1 LKPTILIVDD
11 EPGVRSALG
20 GVLRDEGYA
29 VEAVASGEE
38 CLERVTRGGID
49 LIMLDVWLP
58 GMDGLATF
66 ARLRERQ
73 VDAEVVIISGHGTVG
88 DALRATREGAW
99 TKVRLEAQAPQNA
112 SAVTLQLYLSNA
124 PQATVWWDDIALEEI
139 PEPAPRKTTVSSVEL
154 TVDDLAVV
162 EIARFAGPAALQR
175 LSRLDGLQVD
185 ASGPLMVGETDG
197 RTGVAW
203 GYSGSAAVDQEGHV
217 VGVLTS
223 ADFRGRV
230 SVNLATIQEAKT
242 GGRPIDVATTLPDRS
257 LVVVEPLQDP
267 GIIDELQQARVPS
280 ESRRTIKV
288 VFAGFP
294 SASCAS
300 TSARLHAATS
310 PAGAE
315 LLGKWGAMDESDAW
329 RIPPRFSIRT
339 VSFSY
344 R

>member
-1 LKPTILIVDD
+1 MRIVPSTLVAFVLASTATWVPSKTVNSNGNRSCFDSRID
-11 EPGVRSALG
+11 HVHAAKIARNTVFIAGVRTDGTLTASATGFVVRGRHGMRIVTAYHVVDPDAGEPGSTLMVFFSDGTPLG
-20 GVLRDEGYA
+20 VPR
-29 VEAVASGEE
+29 VVA
-38 CLERVTRGGID
+38 
-49 LIMLDVWLP
+49 
-58 GMDGLATF
+58 AT
-66 ARLRERQ
+66 
-73 VDAEVVIISGHGTVG
+73 
-88 DALRATREGAW
+88 
-99 TKVRLEAQAPQNA
+99 
-112 SAVTLQLYLSNA
+112 
-124 PQATVWWDDIALEEI
+124 
-139 PEPAPRKTTVSSVEL
+139 APRKSTVSSVEL
-154 TVDDLAVV
+154 TVDDVAVV
-162 EIARFAGPAALQR
+162 EIARFAGPAAARR
-175 LSRLDGLQVD
+175 LSRLDGLQVA
-185 ASGPLMVGETDG
+185 ASEPLMVGETDG

-203 GYSGSAAVDQEGHV
+203 GYSGSAAVDQDGHV

-242 GGRPIDVATTLPDRS
+242 GDGPIDVATTLPDRS

-267 GIIDELQQARVPS
+267 AIIDELQQARVPS
-280 ESRRTIKV
+280 VRRQTNNV

-300 TSARLHAATS
+300 TSARLQPAAS

-329 RIPPRFSIRT
+329 WIPPGFSIKT

>member
-1 LKPTILIVDD
+1 MSKDATAWRSKRIVLLTLVAFVLTSIAMWIPQKTVNANGNRSCFGSRIDHD
-11 EPGVRSALG
+11 HAAKIARNTVFVAGVRTDGTLTSSATGFVVRGRHGVRIVTTFHVVDPDAGEPSSTLMVFFSDGVPLG
-20 GVLRDEGYA
+20 VPRI
-29 VEAVASGEE
+29 VA
-38 CLERVTRGGID
+38 
-49 LIMLDVWLP
+49 
-58 GMDGLATF
+58 AT
-66 ARLRERQ
+66 
-73 VDAEVVIISGHGTVG
+73 
-88 DALRATREGAW
+88 
-99 TKVRLEAQAPQNA
+99 
-112 SAVTLQLYLSNA
+112 
-124 PQATVWWDDIALEEI
+124 
-139 PEPAPRKTTVSSVEL
+139 APRKWTVSSVEL

-175 LSRLDGLQVD
+175 LSRLDGLEVA

-203 GYSGSAAVDQEGHV
+203 GYSGSAAVDQQGHV

-230 SVNLATIQEAKT
+230 SVNLATIQEAKS
-242 GGRPIDVATTLPDRS
+242 GGRPADVATTLPDRS
-257 LVVVEPLQDP
+257 LVVVEPLEDP
-267 GIIDELQQARVPS
+267 AIIHELQQAGVPS
-280 ESRRTIKV
+280 ERRRTIKV

-300 TSARLHAATS
+300 TSARLQPAAS
-310 PAGAE
+310 PAGTE

-329 RIPPRFSIRT
+329 RIPPGFSIRT

>member
-1 LKPTILIVDD
+1 MSRDSTAWRSTRLLPLTLMAFALTATSVPPNTVNANGNRSCFGSRVDHLHAAKIARNTVFIA
-11 EPGVRSALG
+11 GVRTDGTLTSSATGFVVRGRRGMRIVTAFHVVDPDAGESDSTIMVFFSDGAPLG
-20 GVLRDEGYA
+20 VPR
-29 VEAVASGEE
+29 VVA
-38 CLERVTRGGID
+38 
-49 LIMLDVWLP
+49 
-58 GMDGLATF
+58 AT
-66 ARLRERQ
+66 
-73 VDAEVVIISGHGTVG
+73 
-88 DALRATREGAW
+88 
-99 TKVRLEAQAPQNA
+99 
-112 SAVTLQLYLSNA
+112 
-124 PQATVWWDDIALEEI
+124 
-139 PEPAPRKTTVSSVEL
+139 APRKSTVSGVEL
-154 TVDDLAVV
+154 TLDDIAVV
-162 EIARFAGPAALQR
+162 EIARFAGPTAVRR
-175 LSRLDGLQVD
+175 LSRLEGLQVD

-242 GGRPIDVATTLPDRS
+242 GGLPTDVATTLPDRS

-267 GIIDELQQARVPS
+267 AIIDELQLARVPS
-280 ESRRTIKV
+280 ERRRTIKV

-315 LLGKWGAMDESDAW
+315 LLGKWRAMDESDAW
-329 RIPPRFSIRT
+329 WIPPGFSIKT

>member
-1 LKPTILIVDD
+1 MSKDATAWRSKRIVLLTLVAFVLTSIAMWIPQKTVNANGNRSCFGSRIDHD
-11 EPGVRSALG
+11 HAAKIARNTVFVAGVRADGTLTSSATGFVVRGRHGVRIVTTFHVVDPDAGEPSSTLMVFFSDGAPLG
-20 GVLRDEGYA
+20 VPR
-29 VEAVASGEE
+29 VVA
-38 CLERVTRGGID
+38 
-49 LIMLDVWLP
+49 
-58 GMDGLATF
+58 AT
-66 ARLRERQ
+66 
-73 VDAEVVIISGHGTVG
+73 
-88 DALRATREGAW
+88 
-99 TKVRLEAQAPQNA
+99 
-112 SAVTLQLYLSNA
+112 
-124 PQATVWWDDIALEEI
+124 
-139 PEPAPRKTTVSSVEL
+139 APRKTTVSSVEL

-242 GGRPIDVATTLPDRS
+242 GGLPTDVATTLPDRS

>member
-1 LKPTILIVDD
+1 MSKDATAWRSKRIVLLTLVAFVLTSIAMWIPQKTVNANGNRSCFGSRIDHD
-11 EPGVRSALG
+11 HAAKIARNTVFVAGVRTDGTLTSSATGFVVRGRHGVRIVTTFHVVDPDAGEPSSTLMVFFSDGAPLG
-20 GVLRDEGYA
+20 VPR
-29 VEAVASGEE
+29 VVA
-38 CLERVTRGGID
+38 
-49 LIMLDVWLP
+49 
-58 GMDGLATF
+58 AT
-66 ARLRERQ
+66 
-73 VDAEVVIISGHGTVG
+73 
-88 DALRATREGAW
+88 
-99 TKVRLEAQAPQNA
+99 
-112 SAVTLQLYLSNA
+112 
-124 PQATVWWDDIALEEI
+124 
-139 PEPAPRKTTVSSVEL
+139 APRKTTVSSVEL

-203 GYSGSAAVDQEGHV
+203 GYSGSAAVDQKGHV

-242 GGRPIDVATTLPDRS
+242 GGLPTDVATTLPDRS

-267 GIIDELQQARVPS
+267 AIIDELQQARVPS
-280 ESRRTIKV
+280 ERRRTIKV

-315 LLGKWGAMDESDAW
+315 LLGKWRAMDESDAW
-329 RIPPRFSIRT
+329 RIPPRFSIKT

>member
-1 LKPTILIVDD
+1 MSRGATAWKSTQIVPLTLVAFALTSTVTWVSPKTVSAIGNRSCFGSRIDHVD
-11 EPGVRSALG
+11 AAKIARNTVFIAGVRTDGTLTSSATGFAVRGRHEVRIVTAFHVVDPDAGESSSTLMVFFSDGAPLG
-20 GVLRDEGYA
+20 VPR
-29 VEAVASGEE
+29 VVA
-38 CLERVTRGGID
+38 
-49 LIMLDVWLP
+49 
-58 GMDGLATF
+58 AT
-66 ARLRERQ
+66 
-73 VDAEVVIISGHGTVG
+73 
-88 DALRATREGAW
+88 
-99 TKVRLEAQAPQNA
+99 
-112 SAVTLQLYLSNA
+112 
-124 PQATVWWDDIALEEI
+124 
-139 PEPAPRKTTVSSVEL
+139 APRKSTVSSVEL
-154 TVDDLAVV
+154 TVGDLAVV
-162 EIARFAGPAALQR
+162 EIARFAGPAAMRR
-175 LSRLDGLQVD
+175 LSRLDGLQVA